1 MDRRTDMKDVN
12 VAVVGAGIGGLMS
25 ALALARK
32 GIAVTLFER
41 DARPPAD
48 VAPADSMDWRR
59 KGVPQS
65 LHPHFLMGRLRVLLT
80 ARDPELV
87 DALLEAGVGENTLTD
102 YVHPRFQARYRKRP
116 GDTRLR
122 SLNSR
127 RTTFEMIVREHVE
140 SLPEVT
146 VRDDTRAVGL
156 LTGDTGSVPLRVSGV
171 AVESATG
178 REEFAA
184 DAVIDA
190 SGRFSKF
197 SPLLERLGVGM
208 RVDQRDSGLVYMTR
222 HYRLNEGRDFPRAAG
237 LPGAVF
243 PDFII
248 APLPAD
254 NRTFTVTFQVYSKDK
269 AIVRALRDPD
279 HFQAMCMAVDAAR
292 PWVEPARSSP
302 TGGVH
307 GFGQMDSF
315 WRQTVVDGEP
325 QVLAL
330 YFVGDSCVR
339 SNPKFGRGCT
349 WSAVAAHLLADLL
362 AADLPAEERIRRY
375 ETGLETEFRQ
385 DWLTMRQID
394 AATETAFEISSGRRR
409 ATPTERLSMKLS
421 ALVNEA
427 TASEPEIFRELWTG
441 YHGLQGMSDW
451 MRKPRVWPR
460 LARAWLQSGRHE
472 RERILKR
479 GRPGR
484 GELADSASS
493 RPVVPKGPLLGDV
506 PAPGA
511 RMEDSTNIRAQL

>member
-12 VAVVGAGIGGLMS
+12 VAVVGAGISGLMS
-25 ALALARK
+25 ALALAHK
-32 GIAVTLFER
+32 GIAVTVFER
-41 DARPPAD
+41 DAPPPAD
-48 VAPADSMDWRR
+48 VAPDDSMAWRR
-59 KGVPQS
+59 KGVPQA
-65 LHPHFLMGRLRVLLT
+65 LHPHFLMGRLRLLLT
-80 ARDPELV
+80 ARYPELV
-87 DALLEAGVGENTLTD
+87 EALLEAGVGENALPD
-102 YVHPRFQARYRKRP
+102 YVHPRFRARYRRRP

-156 LTGDTGSVPLRVSGV
+156 LASEAGTVPVRVSGV
-171 AVESATG
+171 VLESSGG
-178 REEFAA
+178 REEFPA

-197 SPLLERLGVGM
+197 SPQLERLGVRM
-208 RVDQRDSGLVYMTR
+208 LIDQRDANLVYLTR
-222 HYRLNEGRDFPRAAG
+222 HYRLNDGCDFPRASG
-237 LPGAVF
+237 LPGTIF
-243 PDFII
+243 PDFILV
-248 APLPAD
+248 ALPAD
-254 NRTFTVTFQVYSKDK
+254 NRRFTVTFQVYNKDK
-269 AIVRALRDPD
+269 AIIRALRNPD
-279 HFQAMCMAVDAAR
+279 HYQAMCMGVEAIR

-315 WRQTVVDGEP
+315 WRQTVVDDEP
-325 QVLAL
+325 QVLGL
-330 YFVGDSCVR
+330 YFVGDSCLR

-349 WSAVAAHLLADLL
+349 WCTVAAHLLADLL
-362 AADLPAEERIRRY
+362 ATDLPAEERIRRY
-375 ETGLETEFRQ
+375 ESGLEAEFRR

-394 AATETAFEISSGRRR
+394 AATERTFEIASGRRR
-409 ATPTERLSMKLS
+409 ATPIERFSMKLT

-427 TASEPEIFRELWTG
+427 TVSEPEVFRELWTG

-460 LARAWLQSGRHE
+460 LARAWLKSGRYE
-472 RERILKR
+472 QERILKR

-484 GELADSASS
+484 SELADIASK
-493 RPVVPKGPLLGDV
+493 RPLVPKGPSLGEV
-506 PAPGA
+506 SVPGA
-511 RMEDSTNIRAQL
+511 RMEDSTNIRTQL

>member
-1 MDRRTDMKDVN
+1 MKDA
-12 VAVVGAGIGGLMS
+12 AVVGAGIGGLMS

-32 GIAVTLFER
+32 GIAVTVFER
-41 DARPPAD
+41 DAPPPANVTPD
-48 VAPADSMDWRR
+48 DSMAWRR
-59 KGVPQS
+59 KGVPQA
-65 LHPHFLMGRLRVLLT
+65 LHPHFLMGRLRLLLE
-80 ARDPELV
+80 ARYPDLV
-87 DALLEAGVGENTLTD
+87 EALLEAGVGENSLAD
-102 YVHPRFQARYRKRP
+102 YVHPRFRARYRQRA
-116 GDTRLR
+116 GDARLR
-122 SLNSR
+122 TLNSR

-146 VRDDTRAVGL
+146 VRDDTRAVAL
-156 LTGDTGSVPLRVSGV
+156 LTDDTGSVPLRVSGV
-171 AVESATG
+171 VVESSAG
-178 REEFAA
+178 REELAA

-197 SPLLERLGVGM
+197 SPQLERLGVRM
-208 RVDQRDSGLVYMTR
+208 RVDQRDSGLVYLTR
-222 HYRLNEGRDFPRAAG
+222 HYRLHEGRGFPQAAG

-243 PDFII
+243 DDFILG
-248 APLPAD
+248 ALPAD
-254 NRTFTVTFQVYSKDK
+254 NRRFTVTFQVYGKDK
-269 AIVRALRDPD
+269 AIIRALRDPE
-279 HFQAMCMAVDAAR
+279 HFQSMCMAVETAR

-302 TGGVH
+302 TSNVF

-325 QVLAL
+325 QVLGL

-349 WSAVAAHLLADLL
+349 WSTVAAHVLADLL
-362 AADLPAEERIRRY
+362 AADMPEQERIRHY
-375 ETGLETEFRQ
+375 ESGLEAEFRS

-394 AATETAFEISSGRRR
+394 AATETGFEIASGRRR
-409 ATPTERLSMKLS
+409 ATPIKRLSMKLT

-427 TASEPEIFRELWTG
+427 TVSEPEFFRELWTG

-460 LARAWLQSGRHE
+460 LARAWLKSGRYE
-472 RERILKR
+472 QERILKR
-479 GRPGR
+479 GRPAR

-493 RPVVPKGPLLGDV
+493 RRFVPKGPVLGDI

-511 RMEDSTNIRAQL
+511 RTEDSTNIPAQL